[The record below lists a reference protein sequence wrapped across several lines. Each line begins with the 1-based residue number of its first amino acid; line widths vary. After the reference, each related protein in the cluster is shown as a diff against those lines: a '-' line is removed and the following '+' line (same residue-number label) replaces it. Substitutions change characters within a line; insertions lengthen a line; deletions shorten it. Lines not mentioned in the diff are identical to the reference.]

1 VRARGLVNPVP
12 LLLAAMAASAVIL
25 VVLGAKLTFILDD
38 WVYILY
44 RRDLSADAFLLP
56 ANEHLVAGPVAVWK
70 LILAGFGMSSPI
82 PFRLVSTAIFM
93 LGNWFLFVWIRRRLG
108 GWPALLATVPVIFLG
123 AAWEDLLWF
132 SSISFLGGLTCG
144 LGMLLAL
151 DRRDRSGDVLACAW
165 LVGAL
170 LFSSLWAPFAL
181 GAAVDIALRHRE
193 RDWRRRAYVVLVP
206 LALFGLWWLGW
217 GHDAESSVSLAN
229 IAATPGY
236 VADAF
241 TAALAALLGLA
252 IPTDG
257 TNLPAWLRPLAVA
270 LAGLAIWRASRL
282 ERIPRALWVVLA
294 AGMAFWI
301 LAGFAVREGRSPWES
316 RYQLPGV
323 VFVLL
328 VATEL
333 LRGIRLDRSLLAVAA
348 LVVAAAVV
356 GNVRYL
362 HDAYE
367 SYLRSTKIIRAD
379 LAAVEIARGTVEPDF
394 VIDEEFGDTA
404 YVNVDAGSYLSAAD
418 EDGSPA
424 YTIDELQAAPLE
436 ARAAADKV
444 LINAL
449 RPSLKPV
456 SPAAAGPS
464 SLRCAKLP
472 SDPDAPSLTMPPGGV
487 TIRSRSRTSGS
498 VELARFA
505 ADNGY
510 PIELPI
516 EIAPDQAIAIMIPT
530 DLSSVPWRLRVEGTR
545 GSTVCP
551 LVP

>member
-1 VRARGLVNPVP
+1 
-12 LLLAAMAASAVIL
+12 MAASTL
-25 VVLGAKLTFILDD
+25 LLLVLGSRLTFILDD

-44 RRDLSADAFLLP
+44 RRDLSADAFLSP

-70 LILAGFGMSSPI
+70 LILAGFGMSSPV

-132 SSISFLGGLTCG
+132 SSISFLAGVTCG

-151 DRRDRSGDVLACAW
+151 DRRDRSGDLGACAW
-165 LVGAL
+165 LVGTL

-181 GAAVDIALRHRE
+181 GAAVDIALRRRE

-217 GHDAESSVSLAN
+217 GRDAESSVSLAN
-229 IAATPGY
+229 IAATPRY
-236 VADAF
+236 IADAF

-257 TNLPAWLRPLAVA
+257 TNLPVWLRPLAVA

-282 ERIPRALWVVLA
+282 GRIPRSLWVVFA

-301 LAGFAVREGRSPWES
+301 LGGFAVNEGRSPWES
-316 RYQLPGV
+316 RYQLPAG

-333 LRGIRLDRSLLAVAA
+333 LRGARLDRRLLAVTAV
-348 LVVAAAVV
+348 VVAAAVV

-362 HDAYE
+362 RDAYQ
-367 SYLRSTKIIRAD
+367 SYLRTTQIIRAD
-379 LAAVEIARGTVEPDF
+379 LAAVEIARNTVEPDF
-394 VIDEEFGDTA
+394 VIEEEFADTA

-436 ARAAADKV
+436 ARVAADKV

-449 RPSLKPV
+449 RPSLRPT
-456 SPAAAGPS
+456 SPAAAAPA
-464 SLRCAKLP
+464 SLRCAKLASGP
-472 SDPDAPSLTMPPGGV
+472 GAPSLTMPPGGV
-487 TIRSRSRTSGS
+487 TIRARFRTSGS

-505 ADNGY
+505 TENGY

-516 EIAPDQAIAIMIPT
+516 EIAPVEAIAIRIPT
-530 DLSSVPWRLRVEGTR
+530 DISSVPWRMRVDGIR
-545 GSTVCP
+545 GSTVCR
-551 LVP
+551 LVPL